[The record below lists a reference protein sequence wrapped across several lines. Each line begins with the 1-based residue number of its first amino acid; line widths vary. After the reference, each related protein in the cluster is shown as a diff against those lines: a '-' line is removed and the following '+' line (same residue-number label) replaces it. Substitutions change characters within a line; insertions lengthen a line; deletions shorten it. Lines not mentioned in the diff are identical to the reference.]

1 MSCFGPGSCENEIA
15 DVPASSNM
23 DKNTRCAIPR
33 MYIFASDGLSKYLDS
48 EVILGAQRFETARAN
63 LVDRVFLLRGGGG
76 VS

>member
-1 MSCFGPGSCENEIA
+1 
-15 DVPASSNM
+15 M